1 MCKNPQCNCMRQF
14 LHNPIF
20 STTTYCIRVHSI
32 SESPTQAVPL
42 SHSPNQSPFIF
53 SNVTSQKKLL
63 ITSTSP
69 SLRMRYQRKYL
80 PLLPSVISLYSSQR
94 RFLLFQDSGF
104 VEYDNSRTL
113 QYSTDVFPHMLRLC
127 ALAFHHIVKVM
138 SNLQVM
144 CTFF

>member
-1 MCKNPQCNCMRQF
+1 MCKNPQCNCMLLF

-20 STTTYCIRVHSI
+20 STTTNCIGVHSI
-32 SESPTQAVPL
+32 SESTTQAVPV
-42 SHSPNQSPFIF
+42 SHSPNQSPVIF

-94 RFLLFQDSGF
+94 QFLLFQDSGF
-104 VEYDNSRTL
+104 VEYDSSRTL